1 MRTPFANFDFNFSPG
16 CKCECSESE
25 LHIYSHSLV
34 SISCTAES
42 CPALL
47 VIIIHAIHAPHAHPR
62 VLSAV
67 LHPRGE
73 SSIGS
78 NPFGNPVCNNLDSFA
93 YAAMHEQ
100 IEVVDACK
108 FTQDIEPCGW
118 ARTSE
123 QVGSAPSYVALKLT
137 PGKYVACDIGTSI
150 MKTISMHDLG

>member
-1 MRTPFANFDFNFSPG
+1 M
-16 CKCECSESE
+16 
-25 LHIYSHSLV
+25 
-34 SISCTAES
+34 
-42 CPALL
+42 
-47 VIIIHAIHAPHAHPR
+47 
-62 VLSAV
+62 
-67 LHPRGE
+67 
-73 SSIGS
+73 
-78 NPFGNPVCNNLDSFA
+78 CNNLDSFA